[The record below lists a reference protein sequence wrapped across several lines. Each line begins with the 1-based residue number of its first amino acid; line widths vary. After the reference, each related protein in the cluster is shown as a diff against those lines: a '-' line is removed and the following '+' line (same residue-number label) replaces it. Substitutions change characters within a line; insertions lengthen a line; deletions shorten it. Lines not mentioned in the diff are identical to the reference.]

1 MINVDSMYTAYK
13 LENHENNAHSKL
25 TDVKYAHGAVAT
37 LVARF
42 VILIKTKT
50 SPQLF

>member
-1 MINVDSMYTAYK
+1 MYTAFK
-13 LENHENNAHSKL
+13 LENHENNACTHKL
-25 TDVKYAHGAVAT
+25 TDVKYTHGAVAT

-50 SPQLF
+50 SPLLF